1 MTDMEYVLNTL
12 RRFGT
17 VAAQNL
23 QDRSPEMDGTQ
34 LYAEEDY
41 IPSFT
46 AAVAKQNMLTRKAG
60 LTDGFVCK
68 SSAGRVVRLIQNYD
82 STVYTQEPEELP
94 AQWGFVWSTDPA
106 KALPFVAI
114 STSPYGKDTCCT
126 ESGKIYRSAIDNNVW
141 APSEYPQGWEDI
153 TPIPE
158 PEPEPEPTPE
168 PDVVPDADTDTE
180 GEGDGG
186 TTAPDT
192 TEE

>member
-12 RRFGT
+12 RRFGA
-17 VAAQNL
+17 VAAQNI

-34 LYAEEDY
+34 LYANEDY
-41 IPSFT
+41 IPSFK

-82 STVYTQEPEELP
+82 STIYTQEPEELP

-106 KALPFVAI
+106 KALPFIAI

-126 ESGKIYRSAIDNNVW
+126 ENGNIYRSTIDNNVW
-141 APSEYPQGWEDI
+141 APSAYPQGWEDI
-153 TPIPE
+153 TPAPDLE
-158 PEPEPEPTPE
+158 PEPKPTPE
-168 PDVVPDADTDTE
+168 PDVVPDSGTDTE
-180 GEGDGG
+180 GEGDGS
-186 TTAPDT
+186 TTPPDI